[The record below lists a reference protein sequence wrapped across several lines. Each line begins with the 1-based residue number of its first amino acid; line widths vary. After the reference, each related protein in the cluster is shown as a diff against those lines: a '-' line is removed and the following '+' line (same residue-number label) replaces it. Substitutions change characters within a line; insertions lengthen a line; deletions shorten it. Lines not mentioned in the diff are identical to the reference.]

1 MNENKE
7 PEFKMPV
14 FPNSIV
20 YFLELPFWFEYE
32 FEVFDNILTPECR
45 TTYVILERIPKREV
59 KGNLPFRTQM
69 SIIIQLHQTD
79 ISENP
84 KCFDIASNFVAEGY
98 QVSSAIIKAYRRT
111 SSLYFR
117 YAPVEEPANDYDF
130 FRKCKGHMV
139 FINGEKACEG
149 SLMSLEHQEEI
160 AVGMSMPSLVKEKI
174 RYTTQEIINE
184 NIGENIW
191 LLIYEFYDTAKIRY
205 YYHNWEEA
213 VVQSTIAMEI
223 AISWF
228 ILKSKFREK
237 IKKKL
242 DIQDLEKKYR
252 DKAGLPKRIDFFLF
266 PVLNEELCKKLREI
280 RPEIGNNKTK
290 TGVYDLR
297 SRVIHD
303 GAQMTKSDAE
313 RALKACET
321 FLNIISQAS
330 GEASEVIEDK
340 R

>member
-111 SSLYFR
+111 SSQYFR
-117 YAPVEEPANDYDF
+117 YAPVEEPANDDDF
-130 FRKCKGHMV
+130 LRKCKGYMV
-139 FINGEKACEG
+139 FINGVKVCEG
-149 SLMSLEHQEEI
+149 VLMNLEHTEVI
-160 AVGMSMPSLVKEKI
+160 AVGMSMPPVVKEKI

-191 LLIYEFYDTAKIRY
+191 LLIYEFYDTAKISY

-223 AISWF
+223 AVSWF

-237 IKKKL
+237 IKN
-242 DIQDLEKKYR
+242 R
-252 DKAGLPKRIDFFLF
+252 LF
-266 PVLNEELCKKLREI
+266 YCV
-280 RPEIGNNKTK
+280 
-290 TGVYDLR
+290 
-297 SRVIHD
+297 
-303 GAQMTKSDAE
+303 
-313 RALKACET
+313 
-321 FLNIISQAS
+321 
-330 GEASEVIEDK
+330 
-340 R
+340 